1 MSEIMPALLDAKNS
15 IKTKI
20 RLTSTINKKAEKTRR
35 RRRKVP

>member
-20 RLTSTINKKAEKTRR
+20 RLTSKINNQQER
-35 RRRKVP
+35 